1 MGKIWYNAYRIYW
14 GFVPL
19 QHKGEA
25 MYENPAAVAAEED
38 TLAGIVDTIIYQN
51 GENGYVVFGMEDTT
65 GAMVTVTGVV
75 PYLSEGDTITVRG
88 QWTNHNVYG
97 RQFKAVSYDKQLPAE
112 LSDILRYLSS
122 GAVKGIG
129 PKTAQKI
136 VEQFGTDAFD
146 VLENHADWLV
156 DIPGITKKKAQDIS
170 ENFKSIAG
178 ARSVMLFCRDFF
190 PSATTMRIYKKWG
203 GAAVDRIKDNP
214 YSLCEHFNGISFRR
228 ADQIA
233 AQLGMDPDSDERI
246 LHGLSHVLSTES
258 QRNGH
263 TCLPEDELV
272 RCTVELLFNQNTAY
286 VPQIRAQMD
295 RAYAESRLVVVNR
308 NGMRLV
314 YLPHFYRAET
324 YVAKK
329 MKQLSQLSARMD
341 TSDIPRMIEK
351 SEAQCGIP
359 YAKMQRQ
366 AISDALCDGVMIL
379 TGGPGTGKTTIIKGL
394 LSIFASMDLQISL
407 AAPTGRAAKRM
418 SEATSHEAKTIHR
431 LLEMDAAD
439 ETGASFMRNEQNR
452 LDEDVLIVDEA
463 SMIDVLLME
472 ALLRAIKPGARLILI
487 GDTDQLPSVGA
498 GNVLG
503 DICASGQFRVVRL
516 TEVFRQSQQSYII
529 TNAHRINEGQLPEP
543 SKADGDFFFLKRQ
556 TEEAISATIVDLVQ
570 NRLPKTY
577 GASVIS
583 QIQIIT
589 PSRKGMS
596 GTETLNAGLQA
607 ALNPPAPGKSE
618 RKSRDII
625 FRVGDRVMQTKNDYT
640 LEWETDG
647 GKNGMGVFN
656 GDIGVVTD
664 IDDHAEA
671 VEVTFD
677 DRKCLYDYTQLDELD
692 HAYAITVHKSQ
703 GSEYPVVIIP
713 LFDCAAMLQSR
724 NLLYTAVTR
733 ASRMVILVGKTSVLE
748 RMIANNHQAGRCSLL
763 RDWLEDGESI

>member
-1 MGKIWYNAYRIYW
+1 
-14 GFVPL
+14 
-19 QHKGEA
+19 
-25 MYENPAAVAAEED
+25 MYDNPIFPPADTAAAED
-38 TLAGIVDTIIYQN
+38 TLAGIVDTLIYQN
-51 GENGYVVFGMEDTT
+51 GENGYVVFGMEDTE
-65 GAMVTVTGVV
+65 GNLVTVTGTV
-75 PYLSEGDTITVRG
+75 PYLSEGDKITVRG
-88 QWTNHNVYG
+88 QWVNHSVYG

-112 LSDILRYLSS
+112 ISDILRYLSS

-136 VEQFGTDAFD
+136 VEAFGTDSFD

-156 DIPGITKKKAQDIS
+156 DIPGITKKKAHDIS
-170 ENFKSIAG
+170 ENFRSIAG
-178 ARSVMLFCRDFF
+178 ARSVMLFCRDYF
-190 PSATTMRIYKKWG
+190 PSATAMRIYKKWG
-203 GAAVDRIKDNP
+203 GAAVDRIKNNP
-214 YSLCEHFNGISFRR
+214 YSLCEHFHGISFRR

-246 LHGLSHVLSTES
+246 LHGLSHVLATES

-263 TCLPEDELV
+263 TCLPEEELI
-272 RCTVELLFNQNTAY
+272 RCAADLLFSGNDSYIPKICTQLE
-286 VPQIRAQMD
+286 Q
-295 RAYAESRLVVVNR
+295 AYAQSRLTAVNR

-314 YLPHFYRAET
+314 YLPYFYRAET
-324 YVAKK
+324 YTAQKL
-329 MKQLSQLSARMD
+329 KQLSRLTARLD
-341 TSDIPRMIEK
+341 PADIPRLIEK

-394 LSIFASMDLQISL
+394 LSIFSSLDMQICL

-439 ETGASFMRNEQNR
+439 DTGASFIRNEQNR
-452 LDEDVLIVDEA
+452 LEEDVLIVDEA
-463 SMIDVLLME
+463 SMIDILLME

-503 DICASGQFRVVRL
+503 DLCASGQFRVVRL

-529 TNAHRINEGQLPEP
+529 TNAHRINEGQMPEP
-543 SKADGDFFFLKRQ
+543 SRADGDFFFLKRE
-556 TEEAISATIVDLVQ
+556 TEEAIAATVVDLVK
-570 NRLPKTY
+570 NRLPKSY
-577 GASVIS
+577 GAGVIS
-583 QIQIIT
+583 QIQVIT
-589 PSRKGMS
+589 PSRKGLS
-596 GTETLNAGLQA
+596 GTENLNSSLQN
-607 ALNPPAPGKSE
+607 ALNPPAPDKKE
-618 RKSRDII
+618 RKSRDIV

-640 LEWETDG
+640 LEWETDH
-647 GKNGMGVFN
+647 GKAGMGVFN
-656 GDIGVVTD
+656 GDIGLVTD
-664 IDDHAEA
+664 IDQEAEA
-671 VEVTFD
+671 VEITFD
-677 DRKCLYDYTQLDELD
+677 DRKCLYDYSQLEELD

-713 LFDCAAMLQSR
+713 LYDCAAMLLSR

-733 ASRMVILVGKTSVLE
+733 AARMVILVGKTSVLQQ
-748 RMIANNHQAGRCSLL
+748 MIANNRQAGRCTML
-763 RDWLEDGESI
+763 REWLTDAEIQ

>member
-1 MGKIWYNAYRIYW
+1 MN
-14 GFVPL
+14 
-19 QHKGEA
+19 
-25 MYENPAAVAAEED
+25 ENPALQNTTAETEED
-38 TLAGIVDTIIYQN
+38 TIAGVVDTIIYQN
-51 GENGYVVFGMEDTT
+51 GENGYCIFSLEDSS
-65 GAMVTVTGVV
+65 GSAITVTGTV
-75 PYLSEGDTITVRG
+75 PYLTEGDTITVTG
-88 QWTNHNVYG
+88 QWTVHNVYG
-97 RQFKAVSYDKQLPAE
+97 KQFKATSYDKQLPAE

-146 VLENHADWLV
+146 VLENHADWLT
-156 DIPGITKKKAQDIS
+156 DIPGITPKKAGEIS

-190 PSATTMRIYKKWG
+190 PSATAMRIYKKWG
-203 GAAVDRIKDNP
+203 GAAVDRIKANP
-214 YSLCEHFNGISFRR
+214 YSLCEQFSGISFRR

-233 AQLGMDPDSDERI
+233 AQMGMDPDSDERI

-263 TCLPEDELV
+263 TCLPEEDLV
-272 RCTVELLFNQNTAY
+272 RCTVDLLFDRNQSY
-286 VPQIRAQMD
+286 IPQIRTQLE
-295 RAYAESRLVVVNR
+295 RAYAESRLIAVNK
-308 NGMRLV
+308 NGARLV
-314 YLPHFYRAET
+314 YLPYFYRAET

-329 MKQLSQLSARMD
+329 LKQLSKLSAKMD
-341 TSDIPRMIEK
+341 VSDIPRMIEK

-359 YAKMQRQ
+359 YAELQRQ
-366 AISDALCDGVMIL
+366 AISDALCDGIMVL

-394 LSIFASMDLQISL
+394 LSIFSSLELNVSL

-431 LLEMDAAD
+431 LLEMDGAAMAED
-439 ETGASFMRNEQNR
+439 EGSTSFMRNEQNR

-463 SMIDVLLME
+463 SMIDILLME

-503 DICASGQFRVVRL
+503 DICASGVFRVVRL
-516 TEVFRQSQQSYII
+516 TEVFRQSQQSFII
-529 TNAHRINEGQLPEP
+529 TNAHRINEGQLPVP
-543 SKADGDFFFLKRQ
+543 SGVDGDFFFLRRQ
-556 TEEAISATIVDLVQ
+556 REEDIAATIVDLVQ
-570 NRLPKTY
+570 NRLPRTY
-577 GASVIS
+577 GANVVN

-589 PSRKGMS
+589 PSRKGLS
-596 GTETLNAGLQA
+596 GTENLNVSLQA
-607 ALNPPAPGKSE
+607 ALNPPASGKHE
-618 RKSRDII
+618 RKSRDMI

-647 GKNGMGVFN
+647 GKNGMGIFN

-664 IDDHAEA
+664 IDDGAEA

-677 DRKCLYDYTQLDELD
+677 ERKCLYDYTQLDELD

-713 LFDCAAMLQSR
+713 LFDCAPMLQSR

-733 ASRMVILVGKTSVLE
+733 AARMVILVGKPAVLE
-748 RMIANNHQAGRCSLL
+748 KMIANHEQAGRCSLL
-763 RDWLEDGESI
+763 RDWLLEEE

>member
-1 MGKIWYNAYRIYW
+1 MNENTTVPAVSENA
-14 GFVPL
+14 
-19 QHKGEA
+19 
-25 MYENPAAVAAEED
+25 NEED
-38 TLAGIVDTIIYQN
+38 TIAGVVDTIIYQN
-51 GENGYVVFGMEDTT
+51 GENGYCIFSIEDSSGT
-65 GAMVTVTGVV
+65 MITVTGTV
-75 PYLSEGDTITVRG
+75 PYLTEGDTITVRG
-88 QWTNHNVYG
+88 QWTNHNIYG
-97 RQFKAVSYDKQLPAE
+97 RQFKATSYDKQLPAE

-146 VLENHADWLV
+146 VLENHADWLT

-170 ENFKSIAG
+170 DNFKSIAG

-190 PSATTMRIYKKWG
+190 PSATAMRIYKKWG
-203 GAAVDRIKDNP
+203 GAAVDRIKENP
-214 YSLCEHFNGISFRR
+214 YSLCESFSGISFRR

-233 AQLGMDPDSDERI
+233 AQMGMEPDSDERI

-263 TCLPEDELV
+263 TCLPEEELV
-272 RCTVELLFNQNTAY
+272 RCAVELLFDRNAAY
-286 VPQIRAQMD
+286 IPQIRAQLE
-295 RAYAESRLVVVNR
+295 RAYAESRLVVVNKDD
-308 NGMRLV
+308 MRLV
-314 YLPHFYRAET
+314 YLPYYYRAET

-329 MKQLSQLSARMD
+329 LKQLSRLSAKMNV
-341 TSDIPRMIEK
+341 SDIPRMIEK

-359 YAKMQRQ
+359 YADMQRQ
-366 AISDALCDGVMIL
+366 AISDALCDGIMVL

-394 LSIFASMDLQISL
+394 LSIFSSLELNVSL

-431 LLEMDAAD
+431 LLEMD
-439 ETGASFMRNEQNR
+439 GASMGEGEEGSSSFMRNEQNR

-463 SMIDVLLME
+463 SMIDILLME

-503 DICASGQFRVVRL
+503 DICASGVFRVVRL
-516 TEVFRQSQQSYII
+516 TEVFRQSQQSFII
-529 TNAHRINEGQLPEP
+529 TNAHRINEGQLPVP
-543 SKADGDFFFLKRQ
+543 SGVDGDFFFLRRQ
-556 TEEAISATIVDLVQ
+556 SEEATAATIVDLVQ
-570 NRLPKTY
+570 NRLPRTY
-577 GASVIS
+577 GTNVVN

-596 GTETLNAGLQA
+596 GTECLNASLQA
-607 ALNPPAPGKSE
+607 ALNPPTPGKSE

-640 LEWETDG
+640 LEWETEG
-647 GKNGMGVFN
+647 GKNGMGIFN

-664 IDDHAEA
+664 IDDPAEV

-677 DRKCLYDYTQLDELD
+677 ERKCLYDYSQLDELD

-713 LFDCAAMLQSR
+713 LFDCAAMLQSQ

-733 ASRMVILVGKTSVLE
+733 AARMVILVGKTSVLE
-748 RMIANNHQAGRCSLL
+748 RMIANHQQSNRCSLL
-763 RDWLEDGESI
+763 RDWLVEEE

>member
-1 MGKIWYNAYRIYW
+1 MSQGKIN
-14 GFVPL
+14 
-19 QHKGEA
+19 
-25 MYENPAAVAAEED
+25 ENQTASSVEED

-51 GENGYVVFGMEDTT
+51 GENGYVVFGLETSDGSMI
-65 GAMVTVTGVV
+65 TVTGIV
-75 PYLSEGDTITVRG
+75 PYLSEGDTVTVRG
-88 QWTNHNVYG
+88 QWTNHQVYG
-97 RQFKAVSYDKQLPAE
+97 RQFKAESYDKQLPAE

-146 VLENHADWLV
+146 VLENHAEWLE
-156 DIPGITKKKAQDIS
+156 DIPGITAKKARDIS

-178 ARSVMLFCRDFF
+178 ARTVMLFCRDFF
-190 PSATTMRIYKKWG
+190 PSATAMRIYKKWG

-214 YSLCEHFNGISFRR
+214 YSLCEQFGGISFRR

-233 AQLGMDPDSDERI
+233 AQLGMDPGSDDRI
-246 LHGLSHVLSTES
+246 LHGLSHVLSNEAGRS
-258 QRNGH
+258 GH
-263 TCLPEDELV
+263 TCLPEEELV
-272 RCTVELLFNQNTAY
+272 RCTVELLFDGNDGY
-286 VPQIRAQMD
+286 VPAIRAQLD
-295 RAYAESRLVVVNR
+295 NAYAKNRLIAVNR
-308 NGMRLV
+308 NGLRLV
-314 YLPHFYRAET
+314 YLPYFYRAET

-329 MKQLSQLSARMD
+329 LRQLSRLSARMN
-341 TSDIPRMIEK
+341 TADIPRMIEK

-394 LSIFASMDLQISL
+394 LSIFSSMDLQISL

-431 LLEMDAAD
+431 LLEMEASDD
-439 ETGASFMRNEQNR
+439 ETGATFMRNEDNR

-463 SMIDVLLME
+463 SMIDILLME

-503 DICASGQFRVVRL
+503 DICDSGQFRVVRL
-516 TEVFRQSQQSYII
+516 TEVFRQSQQSFII
-529 TNAHRINEGQLPEP
+529 TNAHRINEGLLPE
-543 SKADGDFFFLKRQ
+543 SSSVDGDFFIMRRAS
-556 TEEAISATIVDLVQ
+556 EEATAATIIDLVQ
-570 NRLPKTY
+570 NRLPRTY
-577 GASVIS
+577 GETVVS

-589 PSRKGMS
+589 PSRKGLS
-596 GTETLNAGLQA
+596 GTENLNTALQA
-607 ALNPPAPGKSE
+607 ALNPPASTKAE
-618 RKSRDII
+618 RKSRDMI

-640 LEWETDG
+640 LEWETEG

-677 DRKCLYDYTQLDELD
+677 ERKCLYDYSQLEELD

-733 ASRMVILVGKTSVLE
+733 ASRMVILVGKPSILE
-748 RMIANNHQAGRCSLL
+748 RMVANHHQTNRCSLL
-763 RDWLEDGESI
+763 REWLEDGEEL